1 MARKMG
7 RNLKRAAAGLMA
19 CAAVAL
25 CAVSPAWG
33 AERASDVVNVTVP
46 TRIDCALGADGT
58 VTSPGGLEVV
68 NNGPQDLYVGAS
80 TVDDFGQKVEFAID
94 LGGSP
99 LLSRAGGKDVEGE
112 VEFAGSSR
120 KGLGLAVSKL
130 NRTSHA
136 ALMDAAAQGEAT
148 MFTVGFRFTFKA
160 LQGSM
165 SISGE
170 AELGKTLTAAVS
182 GAQADAKLAYRW
194 YRDGQLIAGAE
205 TASYTTNEADQGKKL
220 KCEAYDAAG
229 RYVGGVSAE
238 VGPIKGPEAFAV
250 FSADDGSLNFYKR
263 IDVPKAGEQFEGRTV
278 TEVYT
283 GFENKEFAINN
294 NPKPNWSDVTT
305 NVPWFNRI
313 QQILSARI
321 IDKNIKPYQLS
332 FWFTQCNNM
341 TQVDLSNLDASR
353 IKKAIGLFGRC
364 HKLHTCILP
373 SDMNNLTDLSDMF
386 YECRTLN
393 EVDLTC
399 IGTSSVPRDLFSI
412 FNGCLSLKTI
422 QIPRQI
428 VRNLGWGFAGCKS
441 ITDFSIVENWDVSHT
456 AGTHDLFKVFAGCTS
471 LTSLNLSKW
480 KTSQSLNM
488 EGMFGDCSNLKTL
501 DISGFNT
508 ATVTNMAE
516 MFSKCINLR
525 QVTLGDNFAWK
536 GIDGLLPTPNPN
548 TIPGADG
555 KWYAMSD
562 KAGYAPADVPSNK
575 ADTYVASPDLLPK
588 EAFAV
593 FSADDGSLNFYKRNT
608 VPAVGSQFEGKT
620 VTSVYTGIE
629 KDAYKTY
636 SDVPWY
642 SKRAAI
648 TNSRVVDVIK
658 PVSTAFWFYKCSSLA
673 SIDVTNLD
681 TSKVTSMCS
690 MFEWCKSL
698 ASIDV
703 TNLDTSNVTSMNSM
717 FCVCSSLTTL
727 DLSNFDTSSV
737 TDMTYMFS
745 GCHNLTSL
753 DLSKFVTSSVTSM
766 SFMVSSCYDLT
777 FLDLSNFDTSSVTDM
792 SDMFYCCSSLTT
804 LDVSNFD
811 TSRVTDMTGMFYEC
825 LPLTYLNLS
834 NFDTS
839 RVTDMSIMFY
849 NCRNLT
855 FLDVTSFDTSKVTNM
870 SGMFERCS
878 NLTALDLSSFD
889 TSNVT
894 TMRGMFPKWSKLQ
907 QVKLGN
913 KFAWKGA
920 NGFLPVQS
928 ADSIPGADGKWY
940 AMSDKAGYAPA
951 DVPSNKADTY
961 VASPDLLSKEA
972 FAVFSADDNS
982 LSFYNR
988 VGKPAE
994 GSQFDGRTATKV
1006 YADIE
1011 KTDFISASNALWA
1024 DKAPVI
1030 RTIRFRDVVKPNSTK
1045 NWFANMTSLER
1056 ISFANLDMS
1065 ACSDMSSMF
1074 YNCTSLSSV
1083 DTADVNTASVTS
1095 MQNLFENCS
1104 KLTALDLSKFRT
1116 TSVANMSRMFS
1127 GCSSLSD
1134 IKLTGLDVSHV
1145 EDMSYMFHNC
1155 SSLTMLDVSGFTT
1168 SAATNMHSMFY
1179 GCSNL
1184 RELDLSGFDTSKV
1197 TVMDFMFNGDVRLQ
1211 TVRLGS
1217 KFAWKGSEQPY
1228 LPAPSATYIPGATGK
1243 WYSAL
1248 TGAGHSPQSI
1258 PSNWADTYYASKSL
1272 APSVTIPSSKGS
1284 VSGSDIVATIN
1295 NAPGIDPTY
1304 EWHHK
1309 GNMSGSVTVAAG
1321 MSEIRES
1328 RFDVLG
1334 EVVGTVRILDSNM
1347 FRNGVFVEI
1356 ENIDTNKI
1364 IWQEMFVTN
1373 SFTDVRIPR
1382 GRYIFRVRNTDPVA
1396 HEVYFAY
1403 SGSVDEVISTMPYV
1417 AVSAAE
1423 AYRPGDT
1430 IVCIVTDRQGRYPSM
1445 KSNAYTV
1452 GAGSNGDGKAM
1463 NAHVDVTESVLVGR
1477 AEVGQDMS
1485 DTSDGTAPAPDSES
1499 APSPEPAPSLEP
1511 KPEAK
1516 PESGSEPESK
1526 PEPEPE
1532 SEPRPEPGS
1541 VPEPEQV
1548 LETVS
1553 KPDDLESV
1561 SVDASA

>member
-25 CAVSPAWG
+25 CAVSPAW
-33 AERASDVVNVTVP
+33 AEDRAGDIVNVTVP

-58 VTSPGGLEVV
+58 VTAPGGLEVV
-68 NNGPQDLYVGAS
+68 NNGPQDLYVAAS

-94 LGGSP
+94 LGGYP

-136 ALMDAAAQGEAT
+136 ALMDAAAQGEAP

-170 AELGKTLTAAVS
+170 AMVGETLKASIV
-182 GAQADAKLAYRW
+182 GQQDDAKIGYRW
-194 YRDGQLIAGAE
+194 FRDGQLINGAVND
-205 TASYTTNEADQGKKL
+205 SYTTSDDDLGAII
-220 KCEAYDAAG
+220 KCEAYDITAK
-229 RYVGGVSAE
+229 YTKSISNVI
-238 VGPIKGPEAFAV
+238 GPINSPILTGELHIEGKPFEGETLTAVSTGVQPDAQLEYRWQINKTNLKDRTQSIKVPAGFENEQIVVRARDVSGKYKGLIKSAPIGPIVAKKV
-250 FSADDGSLNFYKR
+250 FGTFCQEDGSLNLYKR
-263 IDVPKAGEQFEGRTV
+263 IEIPKQGDVFDGKSVDKLYR
-278 TEVYT
+278 VY
-283 GFENKEFAINN
+283 ENPWGHYSPWYDDGLLIKSINVVDKCDPDYVATLFNDLKNAEFA
-294 NPKPNWSDVTT
+294 DVA
-305 NVPWFNRI
+305 N
-313 QQILSARI
+313 
-321 IDKNIKPYQLS
+321 
-332 FWFTQCNNM
+332 
-341 TQVDLSNLDASR
+341 
-353 IKKAIGLFGRC
+353 
-364 HKLHTCILP
+364 
-373 SDMNNLTDLSDMF
+373 
-386 YECRTLN
+386 
-393 EVDLTC
+393 
-399 IGTSSVPRDLFSI
+399 
-412 FNGCLSLKTI
+412 
-422 QIPRQI
+422 
-428 VRNLGWGFAGCKS
+428 
-441 ITDFSIVENWDVSHT
+441 
-456 AGTHDLFKVFAGCTS
+456 
-471 LTSLNLSKW
+471 
-480 KTSQSLNM
+480 
-488 EGMFGDCSNLKTL
+488 L
-501 DISGFNT
+501 DISGHRT
-508 ATVTNMAE
+508 
-516 MFSKCINLR
+516 
-525 QVTLGDNFAWK
+525 
-536 GIDGLLPTPNPN
+536 
-548 TIPGADG
+548 
-555 KWYAMSD
+555 
-562 KAGYAPADVPSNK
+562 
-575 ADTYVASPDLLPK
+575 SPDLPL
-588 EAFAV
+588 AV
-593 FSADDGSLNFYKRNT
+593 FYGCNSL
-608 VPAVGSQFEGKT
+608 
-620 VTSVYTGIE
+620 
-629 KDAYKTY
+629 
-636 SDVPWY
+636 
-642 SKRAAI
+642 
-648 TNSRVVDVIK
+648 
-658 PVSTAFWFYKCSSLA
+658 
-673 SIDVTNLD
+673 
-681 TSKVTSMCS
+681 
-690 MFEWCKSL
+690 KS
-698 ASIDV
+698 
-703 TNLDTSNVTSMNSM
+703 
-717 FCVCSSLTTL
+717 L
-727 DLSNFDTSSV
+727 DLSSWDVTGLYNLSELFSDCYSLREINLSNWNTSSV
-737 TDMTYMFS
+737 EDMRAMFS
-745 GCHNLTSL
+745 GCWSL
-753 DLSKFVTSSVTSM
+753 Q
-766 SFMVSSCYDLT
+766 
-777 FLDLSNFDTSSVTDM
+777 N
-792 SDMFYCCSSLTT
+792 
-804 LDVSNFD
+804 
-811 TSRVTDMTGMFYEC
+811 
-825 LPLTYLNLS
+825 
-834 NFDTS
+834 
-839 RVTDMSIMFY
+839 I
-849 NCRNLT
+849 
-855 FLDVTSFDTSKVTNM
+855 
-870 SGMFERCS
+870 
-878 NLTALDLSSFD
+878 DLSSFD
-889 TSNVT
+889 TSMMGNYSRMFEYCNSLKTLDLSNFNTRPKYSTECTMEFMFYGCSSLERVT
-894 TMRGMFPKWSKLQ
+894 IGPDFIWS
-907 QVKLGN
+907 GTN
-913 KFAWKGA
+913 C
-920 NGFLPVQS
+920 FLPS
-928 ADSIPGADGKWY
+928 PSSSYIPGADGYWY
-940 AMSDKAGYAPA
+940 DAATGDSYLPEEIPDGKAA
-951 DVPSNKADTY
+951 TY
-961 VASPDLLSKEA
+961 VAVNPVNAPTVTISGEAIYGSTLTARVSGQPADTTATSYQWQSSKNGKDGWVDSKLNGAQTSVLELTENNLSGSPEGFYYRCVVTTTAGNKRVPQGISEAVGPVGKIGA

-994 GSQFDGRTATKV
+994 GSQFNGRTATKV

-1116 TSVANMSRMFS
+1116 TSVTNMSRIFS

-1155 SSLTMLDVSGFTT
+1155 SALTTLDVSGFRTDT
-1168 SAATNMHSMFY
+1168 AKNMHSMFF

-1184 RELDLSGFDTSKV
+1184 RELDLSGFDTTNV
-1197 TVMDFMFNGDVRLQ
+1197 AYMNLMFKGDIRLQ
-1211 TVRLGS
+1211 SVRLGS

-1347 FRNGVFVEI
+1347 FRNGVFIEI

-1430 IVCIVTDRQGRYPSM
+1430 IVCIVTDRKGRYPSM

-1477 AEVGQDMS
+1477 AEVGQDMT
-1485 DTSDGTAPAPDSES
+1485 DTSDEAAPAPDSEPVPGPEPAPDS
-1499 APSPEPAPSLEP
+1499 ELAPSPEPAPSLEP

-1516 PESGSEPESK
+1516 PESEL
-1526 PEPEPE
+1526 
-1532 SEPRPEPGS
+1532 RPEPGS

-1548 LETVS
+1548 LETGS

>member
-7 RNLKRAAAGLMA
+7 RNLKKAAAGLMA
-19 CAAVAL
+19 CAAIAL

-33 AERASDVVNVTVP
+33 EERAGDVVNVTVP

-68 NNGPQDLYVGAS
+68 NNGPQDLYVAAS

-136 ALMDAAAQGEAT
+136 ALMDAAAQGEAP

-160 LQGSM
+160 LQGTM
-165 SISGE
+165 AISGE
-170 AELGKTLTAAVS
+170 AKLGKTLTATVS

-205 TASYTTNEADQGKKL
+205 TASYTTNDADLGKKL
-220 KCEAYDAAG
+220 KCEAYDADG
-229 RYVGGVSAE
+229 RYVGVVSAE
-238 VGPIKGPEAFAV
+238 VGPVKGPEAFAV

-283 GFENKEFAINN
+283 GFDTGVF
-294 NPKPNWSDVTT
+294 VQT
-305 NVPWFNRI
+305 NTPQNTWVDIETSSPWFNR
-313 QQILSARI
+313 RDEI
-321 IDKNIKPYQLS
+321 ISSKVIDSDVSVEQLAY
-332 FWFTQCNNM
+332 WYTRCTNL
-341 TQVDLSNLDASR
+341 TTVDLSKLDASR
-353 IKKAIGLFGRC
+353 ATTVMGLFAHC
-364 HKLHTCILP
+364 HSMTKCLLP
-373 SDMNNLTDLSDMF
+373 KNLYSAIELTDMF
-386 YECRTLN
+386 YQCKSITKVDLNCIGEAREARTLFG
-393 EVDLTC
+393 LM
-399 IGTSSVPRDLFSI
+399 
-412 FNGCLSLKTI
+412 NGCTALTSLT
-422 QIPRQI
+422 IPRQI
-428 VRNLGWGFAGCKS
+428 ADEMSYAFSGCNSMDNFAF
-441 ITDFSIVENWDVSHT
+441 IEDWDVSPSKGFLHT
-456 AGTHDLFKVFAGCTS
+456 FAYSGKIKH
-471 LTSLNLSKW
+471 LNLSKW
-480 KTSQSLNM
+480 KSTNAETY
-488 EGMFGDCSNLKTL
+488 EGMFAACASLESL
-501 DISGFNT
+501 DISGLSRLESVENLK
-508 ATVTNMAE
+508 
-516 MFSKCINLR
+516 MFYNCPKLSR
-525 QVTLGDNFAWK
+525 VTLGDGFSWRGANNY
-536 GIDGLLPTPNPN
+536 LPIQSSD

-555 KWYAMSD
+555 KWYAISD
-562 KAGYAPADVPSNK
+562 KKGYAPADIPPNK
-575 ADTYVASPDLLPK
+575 ADTYVASPDMLPK
-588 EAFAV
+588 ETFAV
-593 FSADDGSLNFYKRNT
+593 FSEDDGSLNFYHRNI
-608 VPAVGSQFEGKT
+608 VPAMGSHFEGKT
-620 VTSVYTGIE
+620 ATRVYANFDDKVTHIDVYGHQYPV
-629 KDAYKTY
+629 A
-636 SDVPWY
+636 PWY
-642 SKRAAI
+642 EVRDQIKSAKIVDKGIRPIYIDGWFAFLDNCTTI
-648 TNSRVVDVIK
+648 SGLRQIDYSRCKSMSYLFLRNTQLTTIDL
-658 PVSTAFWFYKCSSLA
+658 SGLSLPECR
-673 SIDVTNLD
+673 IFGG
-681 TSKVTSMCS
+681 
-690 MFEWCKSL
+690 MFEGCKAL
-698 ASIDV
+698 KEA
-703 TNLDTSNVTSMNSM
+703 
-717 FCVCSSLTTL
+717 
-727 DLSNFDTSSV
+727 
-737 TDMTYMFS
+737 
-745 GCHNLTSL
+745 
-753 DLSKFVTSSVTSM
+753 
-766 SFMVSSCYDLT
+766 
-777 FLDLSNFDTSSVTDM
+777 
-792 SDMFYCCSSLTT
+792 
-804 LDVSNFD
+804 
-811 TSRVTDMTGMFYEC
+811 
-825 LPLTYLNLS
+825 NLS
-834 NFDTS
+834 NIILNSDNNLRLWF
-839 RVTDMSIMFY
+839 MF
-849 NCRNLT
+849 
-855 FLDVTSFDTSKVTNM
+855 SKCDNV
-870 SGMFERCS
+870 ERI
-878 NLTALDLSSFD
+878 DLSGWNFNQIEISEYIF
-889 TSNVT
+889 SEC
-894 TMRGMFPKWSKLQ
+894 KKLREIS
-907 QVKLGN
+907 LPGN
-913 KFAWKGA
+913 FTWQKPDSY
-920 NGFLPVQS
+920 LPTPNAS
-928 ADSIPGADGKWY
+928 DIPGADGYWY
-940 AMSDKAGYAPA
+940 DAATGDAYKPEEI
-951 DVPSNKADTY
+951 PSNKAATY
-961 VASPDLLSKEA
+961 VAVNPIKAPTVTIEGEPIYGSSLTAKVSGQPAGTTATSYQWQYYDNNLNAWYNSNLPGAKTNTLTLTKTPMGGSCEGFELRCVVNTTAGKKRVPQGISGAVGPVGKIGA

-994 GSQFDGRTATKV
+994 GSQYDGRTATKV

-1116 TSVANMSRMFS
+1116 TSVTNMSRIFS

-1155 SSLTMLDVSGFTT
+1155 SALTTLDVSGFRTD
-1168 SAATNMHSMFY
+1168 AAKNMHSMFF

-1184 RELDLSGFDTSKV
+1184 RELDLSGFDTTNV
-1197 TVMDFMFNGDVRLQ
+1197 AYMNFMFKGDIRLQ
-1211 TVRLGS
+1211 SVRLGS

-1309 GNMSGSVTVAAG
+1309 GNVSGSVTVAAG

-1347 FRNGVFVEI
+1347 FRNGVFIEI
-1356 ENIDTNKI
+1356 ENIDTNKVV
-1364 IWQEMFVTN
+1364 WSEMFVSN

-1382 GRYIFRVRNTDPVA
+1382 GRYIFRVRNTDPVS

-1403 SGSVDEVISTMPYV
+1403 SGEVDEVISTMDR
-1417 AVSAAE
+1417 VSTTLAE

-1430 IVCIVTDRQGRYPSM
+1430 IICIVNDRKGQYPSM

-1452 GAGSNGDGKAM
+1452 GVKSNGDIKTPS
-1463 NAHVDVTESVLVGR
+1463 AHVDVVESVLVSRDEAKEDSVIAPNAAPPYTTDAGANESGR
-1477 AEVGQDMS
+1477 
-1485 DTSDGTAPAPDSES
+1485 DTVEMS
-1499 APSPEPAPSLEP
+1499 APGSKST
-1511 KPEAK
+1511 
-1516 PESGSEPESK
+1516 ESDPDAG
-1526 PEPEPE
+1526 
-1532 SEPRPEPGS
+1532 
-1541 VPEPEQV
+1541 
-1548 LETVS
+1548 
-1553 KPDDLESV
+1553 KPDDSANEKAFMTAQTDTRPHDQGVNSLESAAGSPPEEDGLAAV
-1561 SVDASA
+1561 TWGEAQ